1 MSGAAMSHPTSN
13 PTPDPARHAAEA
25 VPDARRDSARALLR
39 ESFRAAVSAAD
50 PLEIVAAHLPP
61 PHAGGRTLV
70 VGAGKAAASMA
81 AAVERAYQG
90 SATLEGLVVTRYA
103 HGMPTDHIRV
113 IEAGHPVP
121 DEAGEQAAADI
132 LARVKA
138 LTENDRLIVL
148 VSGGGSSLL
157 SLPAEGIS
165 MADLKATTREL
176 LRCGAPITD
185 MNIVRKHLS
194 RIQGGRLAQASR
206 APVTTLIVSDVAGD
220 DPSAIASGPTVPDPS
235 TYADALAILRRFGA
249 NVPASVQSH
258 LERGARGEIDET
270 PKPGDPLFGRVDNR
284 MIATAHGSLE
294 AAAAV
299 FRAHGIQPVVLGDTV
314 TGEAREVAQ
323 VYAALVRE
331 IRAYNAPFAAPV
343 ALISG
348 GECTVTLP
356 AGATGARGGRCSEFL
371 LSLVVELGGA
381 PGVHAIAAD
390 TDGIDGSE
398 DNAGAIAD
406 PTSLARADAAGTSAR
421 RQLDAHDAWGFF
433 DAIGDL
439 VVTGPTRTNVNDYRA
454 ILILQP

>member
-1 MSGAAMSHPTSN
+1 MNFQGCPRT
-13 PTPDPARHAAEA
+13 
-25 VPDARRDSARALLR
+25 LLL
-39 ESFRAAVSAAD
+39 ESFRAAVAAAD
-50 PLEIVAAHLPP
+50 PLEIVASHLPP

-81 AAVERAYQG
+81 LAVERAYAG
-90 SATLEGLVVTRYA
+90 RATLEGVVVTRYA
-103 HGMPTDHIRV
+103 HGLPTEHIRV

-132 LARVKA
+132 LARVQS
-138 LTENDRLIVL
+138 LGPDDRLIVL

-157 SLPAEGIS
+157 SLPAEGIP

-185 MNIVRKHLS
+185 MNIVRKHVS

-235 TYADALAILRRFGA
+235 TYADALAILKRYGA
-249 NVPASVQSH
+249 TVPDTVQAH
-258 LERGARGEIDET
+258 LDRGARGEIAET
-270 PKPGDPLFGRVDNR
+270 PKPGDALFARVDNR

-294 AAAAV
+294 AAAAQ
-299 FRAHGIQPVVLGDTV
+299 FRRQGIQPVLLGDTV
-314 TGEAREVAQ
+314 TGEAQEVAR

-331 IRAYNAPFAAPV
+331 IRKYNAPFSAPV
-343 ALISG
+343 VLISG

-356 AGATGARGGRCSEFL
+356 SGASERARGGRCSEFL
-371 LSLVVELGGA
+371 LSLAIELDGA
-381 PGVHAIAAD
+381 PNIHAIAAD

-398 DNAGAIAD
+398 DNAGALLAPD
-406 PTSLARADAAGTSAR
+406 SLARAEAAGVSAR
-421 RQLDAHDAWGFF
+421 QKLDTHDAWGFF
-433 DAIGDL
+433 DAVGDL

-454 ILILQP
+454 ILIL

>member
-1 MSGAAMSHPTSN
+1 MKFQGCPRT
-13 PTPDPARHAAEA
+13 
-25 VPDARRDSARALLR
+25 LLL
-39 ESFRAAVSAAD
+39 ESFRAAVAAAD
-50 PLEIVAAHLPP
+50 PLEIVADHLPP

-81 AAVERAYQG
+81 VAVERAYRGQA
-90 SATLEGLVVTRYA
+90 SLEGVVVTRYA
-103 HGMPTDHIRV
+103 HGLSTEHIRV

-132 LARVKA
+132 LAQVQS
-138 LTENDRLIVL
+138 LGPDDRLIVL

-157 SLPAEGIS
+157 SLPAEGIP

-185 MNIVRKHLS
+185 MNIVRKHIS

-235 TYADALAILRRFGA
+235 TYADALAILKRFGA
-249 NVPASVQSH
+249 AVPASVQSH
-258 LERGARGEIDET
+258 LERGARGEIPET
-270 PKPGDPLFGRVDNR
+270 PKPGDALFRRVDNR

-294 AAAAV
+294 AAAAL
-299 FRAHGIQPVVLGDTV
+299 FRRQGIEPVLLGDTV
-314 TGEAREVAQ
+314 TGEAQEVAR

-331 IRAYNAPFAAPV
+331 IRKYNAPFSAPV
-343 ALISG
+343 VLVSG

-356 AGATGARGGRCSEFL
+356 GEAEAARGGRCSEFL
-371 LSLVVELGGA
+371 LSLAIELDGA
-381 PGVHAIAAD
+381 ADVHAIAAD

-398 DNAGAIAD
+398 DNAGALLTPD
-406 PTSLARADAAGTSAR
+406 SLARAQAAGVSAR
-421 RQLDAHDAWGFF
+421 HKLDAHDAWGFF
-433 DAIGDL
+433 DALGDL

-454 ILILQP
+454 ILIL